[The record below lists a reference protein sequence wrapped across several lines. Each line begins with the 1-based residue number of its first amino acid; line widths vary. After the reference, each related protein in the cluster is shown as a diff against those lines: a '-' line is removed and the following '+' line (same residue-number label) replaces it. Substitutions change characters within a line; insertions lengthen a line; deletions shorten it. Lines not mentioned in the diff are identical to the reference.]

1 MSTATEVN
9 LQSLLTSVKLG
20 TETTALAPVV
30 SGNFDTINEG
40 HSIEDRFAT
49 GLAALVLNADQT
61 ETKLDKAAIQTL
73 VARIDELVAAQ
84 LNEVLHNET
93 FKAVEAAWLGIA
105 DLVRNTNFKANVQLS
120 LLDVSKDEALE
131 DLELNFAD
139 IAGSAFFKKVY
150 IAEYDQFGG
159 HPFGGM
165 IGLYDFANSPSDL
178 LLLQA
183 FGKVATA
190 SHAPFIAA
198 ASPKFFGCDGY
209 AEVAQLRDVAGLLDS
224 PRYARWNQLRETE
237 EAAYICLTLPRFLA
251 RAPYNDETNP
261 AYGVKFEET
270 VRGDHDVDYVWGNS
284 SLLFARNMVKSFESS
299 GWCQHIRGVM
309 GGGRVLGLPVHTYN
323 LRGEDELRTPTEIT
337 IPDFRELEFANSGFV
352 PLVQK
357 KGSSEAVFFSAQ
369 SIKKSF
375 KFKDAKDSENSQ
387 LVSNLSYTLS
397 ITRIAH
403 YVKCIMRDNI
413 GSTADAP
420 YIKGQIEG
428 WMNRYVTTLVN
439 PDDLTL
445 RYYPFKAFSLDVEPI
460 PGKAGWYH
468 AALSVLPHI
477 QFEGMDVDL
486 RVDARLG

>member
-9 LQSLLTSVKLG
+9 LSSLLSSVKLA

-30 SGNFDTINEG
+30 TGNFDSINEQ
-40 HSIEDRFAT
+40 HSIEDRFAS

-61 ETKLDKAAIQTL
+61 ESKLDKASIQAL
-73 VARIDELVAAQ
+73 VARIDDLVSQQ
-84 LNEVLHNET
+84 LNEILHNET
-93 FKAVEAAWLGIA
+93 FKSVESAWTGVA
-105 DLVRNTNFKANVQLS
+105 DLVRNTNFKANIQLS
-120 LLDVSKDEALE
+120 LLDVSKDEAFE

-150 IAEYDQFGG
+150 VAEYDQFGG

-165 IGLYDFANSPSDL
+165 IGLYDFGNNPNDL

-190 SHAPFIAA
+190 SHAPFVAA
-198 ASPKFFGCDGY
+198 ASPKFFGCDSY
-209 AEVAQLRDVAGLLDS
+209 AEVAQLRDVAGLLS
-224 PRYARWNQLRETE
+224 GPRYARWQQLRETE
-237 EAAYICLTLPRFLA
+237 EAAYIGLTLPRYLA
-251 RAPYNDETNP
+251 RAPYNNDTNP
-261 AYGVKFEET
+261 AYGINFVET
-270 VRGDHDVDYVWGNS
+270 VRGDKEEDYLWS
-284 SLLFARNMVKSFESS
+284 SSALLFARNLVKSFETS
-299 GWCQHIRGVM
+299 GWCQHIRGVK
-309 GGGRVLGLPVHTYN
+309 GGGRVQGLPVHTYN
-323 LRGEDELRTPTEIT
+323 LRGEDELRNPTEIT
-337 IPDFRELEFANSGFV
+337 IPDFRELEFANGGFI

-369 SIKKSF
+369 SIKKSY

-387 LVSNLSYTLS
+387 LVTNLSYTYS

-403 YVKCIMRDNI
+403 YLKCIMRDNI
-413 GSTADAP
+413 GSTADAA
-420 YIKGQIEG
+420 YIQGQIEG
-428 WMNRYVTTLVN
+428 WMNRYVTTIVN

-445 RYYPFKAFSLDVEPI
+445 RYYPFKAFSLNVAPI
-460 PGKAGWYH
+460 AGKAGWYH
-468 AALSVLPHI
+468 ANLSVLPHI

>member
-30 SGNFDTINEG
+30 SNHFSNINEG

-61 ETKLDKAAIQTL
+61 ESKLDKAAIQSL
-73 VARIDELVAAQ
+73 VSRIDQLVSDQ
-84 LNEVLHNET
+84 LDEILHNET
-93 FKAVEAAWLGIA
+93 FKAVESAWTGIA
-105 DLVRNTNFKANVQLS
+105 DLVRNTNFKANIQLS
-120 LLDVSKDEALE
+120 VLDVSKEEAFE

-150 IAEYDQFGG
+150 VSEYDQFGG

-165 IGLYDFANSPSDL
+165 IGLYDFANTPNDL
-178 LLLQA
+178 LLLQG

-190 SHAPFIAA
+190 SHAPFIGS
-198 ASPKFFGCDGY
+198 ASPKFFGCENYG
-209 AEVAQLRDVAGLLDS
+209 EVAQLRDVAGLLNS

-237 EAAYICLTLPRFLA
+237 EAAYIALTLPRYLA
-251 RAPYNDETNP
+251 RSPYNDESNP
-261 AYGVKFEET
+261 AYGVNYQET
-270 VRGDHDVDYVWGNS
+270 VRGDNENEYLWSNS
-284 SLLFARNMVKSFESS
+284 SLLFARNMVRSFETS
-299 GWCQHIRGVM
+299 GWCQHIRGVK
-309 GGGRVLGLPVHTYN
+309 GGGRVTGLPVHAYN
-323 LRGEDELRTPTEIT
+323 LRGEDEIRNPTEIT

-375 KFKDAKDSENSQ
+375 KFSDAKDSENSQ

-413 GSTADAP
+413 GSTADAA
-420 YIKGQIEG
+420 YIQAQIEG

-445 RYYPFKAFSLDVEPI
+445 RYYPFKAFSLSVEPI
-460 PGKAGWYH
+460 VGKSGWYH
-468 AALSVLPHI
+468 ASLSVLPHI